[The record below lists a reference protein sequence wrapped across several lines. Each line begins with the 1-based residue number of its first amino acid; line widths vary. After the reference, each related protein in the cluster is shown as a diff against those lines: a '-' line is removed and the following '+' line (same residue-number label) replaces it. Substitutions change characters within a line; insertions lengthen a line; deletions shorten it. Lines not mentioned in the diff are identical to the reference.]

1 MSNNFWHKISNQWQK
16 SNIPLASFRS
26 ISNTDRLL
34 FILFCVSLINLI
46 SDLWRQ
52 LYLFTFLDFIITI
65 LAGLFYYLHVIGFY
79 RFTFHI
85 LISFIILAT
94 FIFSSLD
101 GFRTGLFLF
110 FFPLIA
116 INFFL
121 VGIQNKRIL
130 LSYLSLTITLLLVTI
145 LTDFSL
151 FKSGFI
157 SDDDINY
164 LFWESLL
171 SMLIFTGYTLFS
183 VIEIDEVIERK
194 LNESRVNL
202 NAVLNNG
209 LMSIIFLDKQMKI
222 KKFNEF
228 ADKNALNLFGK
239 RINVGDNFLDF
250 ILKRDKR
257 LIIRYFLEALKG
269 REIKFEMNLKPYDK
283 DLWYEINLSPS
294 FSYENSVDGIIL
306 ASLDVT
312 EKKIMEFEIQMAKRK
327 ADAANYGKSQFLS
340 SISQEIR
347 TPMNAVIGITGS
359 LLEKNPRKDQI
370 DKLKNLKSAAENFL
384 IIINDVLD
392 LNRLESGKFELDESE
407 FNLNHLVTTIANF
420 IYPLAQEKNIE
431 LAVVYDESIPDIL
444 LGDSIRLSQVFTNLI
459 VNAIKHTYEG
469 KVIFEV
475 KQEEANLEYTQIGF
489 TFTDSGI
496 GIAEDTV
503 EMLFEIYDPSYSNN
517 HVKVGGSGL
526 GLVITKKLLD
536 YLNTTIF
543 VESEIGK
550 GTKFYFTIR
559 FKNSE
564 HSFAKRASNFSDKF
578 SLSEKKLPK
587 GIRILL
593 VEDYLINQ
601 LVVSEF
607 LSKWEILLDIADN
620 GIQALENIDKQNYD
634 LILMDLQMPDMDGFQ
649 AAKIIREH
657 IDFSKSIVP
666 IIAMTASPAS
676 EIQEKV
682 KAAGMNDFISKP
694 FEPEDLF
701 KKILMHLKNIN
712 HST

>member
-1 MSNNFWHKISNQWQK
+1 MPKSLWHTITYLGEK
-16 SNIPLASFRS
+16 SNMPQSSIRS
-26 ISNTDRLL
+26 ISNTNRLL
-34 FILFCVSLINLI
+34 FILFCVGLINFI
-46 SDLWRQ
+46 SDFLRG
-52 LYLFTFLDFIITI
+52 LYLYTFLDFIITF
-65 LAGLFYYLHVIGFY
+65 LAGLFYYLHGIGFY
-79 RFTFHI
+79 RITFHI
-85 LISFIILAT
+85 LVLFLTIST
-94 FIFSSLD
+94 FLFSSID

-121 VGIQNKRIL
+121 VGIKNKRIL
-130 LSYLSLTITLLLVTI
+130 FSYLSLTLILLLIAIV
-145 LTDFSL
+145 TDFSL
-151 FKSGFI
+151 FKSQSI
-157 SDDDINY
+157 SNEDISY
-164 LFWESLL
+164 LFWESLI
-171 SMLIFTGYTLFS
+171 SMLIFTGYSLLS
-183 VIEIDEVIERK
+183 VVEIDKGIEEK
-194 LNESRVNL
+194 LNESRANL

-269 REIKFEMNLKPYDK
+269 RDIKYEMNLKPYDK
-283 DLWYEINLSPS
+283 DLWYEIILSPS
-294 FSYENSVDGIIL
+294 YSDDYSIEGIIL

-312 EKKIMEFEIQMAKRK
+312 EKKMMELEIQLARK
-327 ADAANYGKSQFLS
+327 KAEAANYGKSQFLS

-347 TPMNAVIGITGS
+347 TPMNTVIGIAGS
-359 LLEKNPRKDQI
+359 LLEKNPKKDQI
-370 DKLKNLKSAAENFL
+370 EKLKNLKSAAENFL

-392 LNRLESGKFELDESE
+392 LNRLESGKFALDESE
-407 FNLNHLVTTIANF
+407 FNLNHLVTTISNF
-420 IYPLAQEKNIE
+420 TYPVAQEKNIE
-431 LAVVYDESIPDIL
+431 LMVVYDTGIPEIL
-444 LGDSIRLSQVFTNLI
+444 LGDSIRLSQIITNLI
-459 VNAIKHTYEG
+459 VNAIKHTDEG
-469 KVIFEV
+469 KVVFEV

-489 TFTDSGI
+489 TISDSGI
-496 GIAEDTV
+496 GIAEDSV
-503 EMLFEIYDPSYSNN
+503 DMLFEVYDLSYSNN

-536 YLNTTIF
+536 YMNTTIF

-550 GTKFYFTIR
+550 GTKFYFTIK

-564 HSFAKRASNFSDKF
+564 MSFSKIKNKYSERINFI
-578 SLSEKKLPK
+578 ENRLPK

-607 LSKWEILLDIADN
+607 LSKWEIHLDIADN
-620 GIQALENIDKQNYD
+620 GLRALENINEKSYD

-649 AAKIIREH
+649 ATKMIRDH
-657 IDFSKSIVP
+657 VDFSKSMVP

-676 EIQEKV
+676 EIHEKV
-682 KAAGMNDFISKP
+682 KASGMNDFISKP

-701 KKILMHLKNIN
+701 NKILRHLENKN